1 MQKTEIQVGQFGSL
15 VLFAIWLV
23 GLVQIVKWVIQGLL

>member
-1 MQKTEIQVGQFGSL
+1 MQKREIQVGQFGSL
-15 VLFAIWLV
+15 VLIAIWLV